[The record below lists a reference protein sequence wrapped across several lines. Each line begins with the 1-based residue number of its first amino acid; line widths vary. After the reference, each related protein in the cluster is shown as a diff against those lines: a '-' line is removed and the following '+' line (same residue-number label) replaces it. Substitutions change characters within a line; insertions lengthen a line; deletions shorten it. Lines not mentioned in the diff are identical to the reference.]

1 VRTIVSRWIDIPCPY
16 LLGTALLV
24 NSTLNLLV
32 VSPPS
37 AATPP
42 PRGTPE

>member
-1 VRTIVSRWIDIPCPY
+1 VRTIVNGWIDIPCPY
-16 LLGTALLV
+16 LLGTAFLL
-24 NSTLNLLV
+24 NSILNLLV